1 MDSPGLDND
10 EDELPY
16 IERIITEADA
26 IIMMID
32 SRIGMNSKDAEMISL
47 VRRHGKMDQMILFLN
62 KMDKIPHEDA
72 LALLLSEY
80 SHL

>member
-16 IERIITEADA
+16 IDRIITESDV

-32 SRIGMNSKDAEMISL
+32 SRIGMNSKDEEMISL
-47 VRRHGKMDQMILFLN
+47 VRRH
-62 KMDKIPHEDA
+62 
-72 LALLLSEY
+72 
-80 SHL
+80 

>member
-16 IERIITEADA
+16 IERIITESDA
-26 IIMMID
+26 IIMMVD
-32 SRIGMNSKDAEMISL
+32 SRIGLNSKDEEMISL
-47 VRRHGKMDQMILFLN
+47 VRRYGKMGQMILFLN